1 MWQRSWFIVFSQ
13 KPPHKMEA
21 SVYKIILPCVHFM
34 NCNFWTSWY
43 GHDAIRGLL
52 SHYLISYKWQQLSMH
67 THTQTCGV
75 GKITNVILSQG
86 LKLCTVNNFGWRNIY
101 AECERTKG
109 SVHESCFWFDSVK
122 SWSTGNR
129 HVNFHTYII
138 HLPEYALHIVYKPT
152 STNMV
157 TGRRKLDVMSNFK

>member
-1 MWQRSWFIVFSQ
+1 
-13 KPPHKMEA
+13 MEA
-21 SVYKIILPCVHFM
+21 SVYEIILPCVHIM

-43 GHDAIRGLL
+43 RHDAIRGLL
-52 SHYLISYKWQQLSMH
+52 SHYLISYKWQQLSAHARSHARTH
-67 THTQTCGV
+67 THTHTHTNLWGW
-75 GKITNVILSQG
+75 KITSVILSRG
-86 LKLCTVNNFGWRNIY
+86 LKLCTVNNFGSGNIY

-109 SVHESCFWFDSVK
+109 SVHERCFWFDSAK

-138 HLPEYALHIVYKPT
+138 NLPEYVLHTVDKPT

-157 TGRRKLDVMSNFK
+157 TKTRKFDVVSNFK